1 MYPGEGTPGRQGA
14 MIREGESSRV
24 SHHVEETRRPHLL
37 KVDDLPM
44 ELLRCYPTSDQGRD
58 MTGLWGASPASKRR
72 EEPWSAG
79 RPYPGWGESN
89 VEETWTLR
97 GHGSGAFMP
106 GSQVNTSTSTG
117 CVTTLEAGLLQDLPA
132 PRRRTDGQENTGAVT
147 NFNLIGHGQE
157 HGILS

>member
-44 ELLRCYPTSDQGRD
+44 DLLRRYPTSDQRRG
-58 MTGLWGASPASKRR
+58 MTGCGRPSPAPKCR

-79 RPYPGWGESN
+79 RPYPGWGEGN
-89 VEETWTLR
+89 VEE
-97 GHGSGAFMP
+97 A
-106 GSQVNTSTSTG
+106 
-117 CVTTLEAGLLQDLPA
+117 
-132 PRRRTDGQENTGAVT
+132 
-147 NFNLIGHGQE
+147 
-157 HGILS
+157 